1 MAIYLYLRVSTQS
14 QHFAQQMQD
23 INNYFEA
30 HNLRQSDVTDM
41 VEEKESG
48 GTSYTDRKLQQLI
61 NRCKS
66 GDTIYAAS
74 TDRLGRNFVDMIRM
88 MEMAKSRGIIIV
100 ACKQG
105 LSLADDSMAT
115 KIILS
120 VTSIIDEDER
130 MRIRHRVKNGVNAA
144 MEELKRK
151 GERETK
157 RGTMQTHWGNK
168 KGTEQTKEIMSK
180 AREASIIAKQEK
192 MIRWREQSMAVKF
205 ACRQRAEGWGVIQI
219 ADALGQHYDDF
230 AAAYPT
236 QPNPYATPTGCK
248 PSKGHVS
255 KWLREANQ
263 LTLVG

>member
-23 INNYFEA
+23 INDYFA
-30 HNLRQSDVTDM
+30 SHNLKQSDVTNV

-61 NRCKS
+61 NRCES

-88 MEMAKSRGIIIV
+88 MEMAKKRGIIIV

-130 MRIRHRVKNGVNAA
+130 MRIRHRVKNGVTAA
-144 MEELKRK
+144 MEELQEK
-151 GERETK
+151 GERTTK
-157 RGTMQTHWGNK
+157 RGIVQTHWGNQ
-168 KGTEQTKEIMSK
+168 KGTEQTKAICAIARK
-180 AREASIIAKQEK
+180 AAAISAQESLMK
-192 MIRWREQSMAVKF
+192 WKEESVAYQWTMEKV
-205 ACRQRAEGWGVIQI
+205 AEGWSRNTII
-219 ADALGQHYDDF
+219 EEFNKLNAR
-230 AAAYPT
+230 
-236 QPNPYATPTGCK
+236 QPDVFCTRGGTPL
-248 PSKGHVS
+248 SKGVLS
-255 KWLREANQ
+255 RWIRDANP